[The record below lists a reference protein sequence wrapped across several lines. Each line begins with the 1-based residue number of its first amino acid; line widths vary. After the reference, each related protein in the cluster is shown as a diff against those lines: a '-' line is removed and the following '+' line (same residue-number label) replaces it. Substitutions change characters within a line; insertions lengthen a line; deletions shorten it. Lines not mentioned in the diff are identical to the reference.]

1 MLFAHTKLIY
11 HILCQERSIY
21 FKISVLC
28 IYFKIS
34 VLFGGISRGTNVA
47 AALKLAEK
55 LGDGQT
61 FVKF

>member
-28 IYFKIS
+28 
-34 VLFGGISRGTNVA
+34 GGISRGTNVA

-61 FVKF
+61 FVKN